1 MRPQRGD
8 RRRDVNLITDAERSQ
23 DEQLRSRQIRYASM
37 MGIRIVC
44 LIIAGVLVSV
54 QAPMLW
60 LWVPLCVVGMVALPW
75 MAVLIANDRP
85 PKERHRFTAML
96 RGRRKRA
103 EDPALSGEAT
113 EGRTAISAT
122 EHRVIDA
129 EP

>member
-1 MRPQRGD
+1 MTRNRRP
-8 RRRDVNLITDAERSQ
+8 VIITNAEPSQ

-60 LWVPLCVVGMVALPW
+60 LWVPLCVAGMVLLPW

-85 PKERHRFTAML
+85 PKQQHTLGSVLR
-96 RGRRKRA
+96 RGRRGN
-103 EDPALSGEAT
+103 SEADQPSVPDRGGDGPPEIT
-113 EGRTAISAT
+113 APEART
-122 EHRVIDA
+122 IDGDA
-129 EP
+129 